1 MIGINEIIPIALNVI
16 IPVIFVV
23 IIVKLLRKLK
33 WD

>member
-1 MIGINEIIPIALNVI
+1 MMGINEIIAIAFNVI
-16 IPVIFVV
+16 IPIIFVV

>member
-1 MIGINEIIPIALNVI
+1 MMGINEIMGISLNVI

-23 IIVKLLRKLK
+23 VIVKLLRKLK

>member
-1 MIGINEIIPIALNVI
+1 MTGSNEIIMIALNVV

>member
-1 MIGINEIIPIALNVI
+1 MMGINEIIMIAFNVI
-16 IPVIFVV
+16 IRVIFVV